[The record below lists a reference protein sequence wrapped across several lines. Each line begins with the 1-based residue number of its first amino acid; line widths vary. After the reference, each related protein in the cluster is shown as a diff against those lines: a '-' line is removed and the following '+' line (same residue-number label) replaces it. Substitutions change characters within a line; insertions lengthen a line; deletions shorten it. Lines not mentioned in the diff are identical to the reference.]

1 MTGKLIKLDVNKVV
15 QITYGP
21 SFNSAPK
28 KQINEK
34 TKWSTDD
41 TYISIFGAA
50 QQEALKFFKDSEKF
64 NILFESKKAYNLNMG
79 AYLGPRNTVV
89 VYELK

>member
-1 MTGKLIKLDVNKVV
+1 MPGKFIKLTVGRAIQEVYGRTFRDK
-15 QITYGP
+15 ITYRKNP
-21 SFNSAPK
+21 NTDWNK
-28 KQINEK
+28 
-34 TKWSTDD
+34 DD
-41 TYISIFGAA
+41 TYISIFGAN
-50 QQEALKFFKDSEKF
+50 QQNQLKALKEHKEF